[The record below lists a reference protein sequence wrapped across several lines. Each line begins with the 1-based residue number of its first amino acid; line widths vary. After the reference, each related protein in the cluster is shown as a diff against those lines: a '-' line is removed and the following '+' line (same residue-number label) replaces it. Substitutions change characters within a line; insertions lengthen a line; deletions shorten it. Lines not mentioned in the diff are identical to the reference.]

1 MASDTETPVEPRPR
15 TLEMPAPTGWPFVM
29 AAGITLLAAGI
40 VTNLALTALGAAV
53 FLIAAAAWT
62 RLVFAPGVGV
72 EEMALAP
79 REMRPRTI
87 LELPGMVETLHEGM
101 PGHRLQLPEKI
112 HPYSAGAK
120 GGFVGAFTMTVPA
133 LIYTLVS
140 HHGLWYPLNLLVGMV
155 MQLPTSPDGGPDVAA
170 LEHFRLSWFVIGVVI
185 HGVISVTLGLMYG
198 VMLPMLPGRPM
209 LWGGI
214 VAPVL
219 WTGAVYSF
227 MGVLNPALHHAVHW
241 PSFIASQFVYGLTVG
256 FVVIRSEKVYVTQ

>member
-1 MASDTETPVEPRPR
+1 MSSDTETPVQRRPR

-29 AAGITLLAAGI
+29 AVGITMLAAGI
-40 VTNLALTALGAAV
+40 VTNLALTAVGAV
-53 FLIAAAAWT
+53 IFLIAAAAWT
-62 RLVFAPGVGV
+62 RLVFKPGVGV

-87 LELPGMVETLHEGM
+87 HELPGTVEHLQEGM
-101 PGHRLQLPEKI
+101 AGHRLRMPEKI

-120 GGFVGAFTMTVPA
+120 GGLVGAFTMTLPA
-133 LIYTLVS
+133 LLYTLS
-140 HHGLWYPLNLLVGMV
+140 TGHGLWFPLNLLAGMV
-155 MQLPTSPDGGPDVAA
+155 MQLPKTATGELDIPA
-170 LEHFRLSWFVIGVVI
+170 LEHFRLSWFVIGIVI

-209 LWGGI
+209 IWGGI

-219 WTGAVYSF
+219 WTGATYSF
-227 MGVLNPALHHAVHW
+227 MGVLNPDLHLAVHW